1 MKTVASVCTI
11 KVSVSKDELIEGKWL
26 NFRLLS
32 QKLGKMENDQNMAYK
47 QLRNKF
53 YNSMNGNKYN
63 MTEKVGLKC
72 IDIDNPMKATAS
84 LALVFKRV

>member
-1 MKTVASVCTI
+1 MKTVANICNVT
-11 KVSVSKDELIEGKWL
+11 VEVGKDELIENKWL

-84 LALVFKRV
+84 LTLSFKRV

>member
-11 KVSVSKDELIEGKWL
+11 TVSVSKNELIEGKWL

>member
-1 MKTVASVCTI
+1 MKTVTNVCNI
-11 KVSVSKDELIEGKWL
+11 IVEVSKSELIEDKWL
-26 NFRLLS
+26 NFQLLS
-32 QKLGKMENDQNMAYK
+32 QKLGKMENDQKMAYK

-63 MTEKVGLKC
+63 MTQKVGLKC

-84 LALVFKRV
+84 LALTFRRV

>member
-1 MKTVASVCTI
+1 MKTVTNVYNIT
-11 KVSVSKDELIEGKWL
+11 VEVSKSELIEGKWL
-26 NFRLLS
+26 NFQLLS
-32 QKLGKMENDQNMAYK
+32 QKLGKMENDQKMAYK

-63 MTEKVGLKC
+63 MTQKVGLKC

-84 LALVFKRV
+84 LALTFRRV

>member
-1 MKTVASVCTI
+1 MKTVTNVYNIT
-11 KVSVSKDELIEGKWL
+11 VEVSKSELIEDKWL
-26 NFRLLS
+26 NFQLLS
-32 QKLGKMENDQNMAYK
+32 QKLGKMENDQKMAYK

-72 IDIDNPMKATAS
+72 IDVDNPMKATAS
-84 LALVFKRV
+84 LSLVFKRV

>member
-1 MKTVASVCTI
+1 MKTVTNVCNI
-11 KVSVSKDELIEGKWL
+11 IVEVSKSELIEGKWL
-26 NFRLLS
+26 NFQLLS
-32 QKLGKMENDQNMAYK
+32 QKLGKMENDQKMAYK

-63 MTEKVGLKC
+63 MTQKVGLKC

-84 LALVFKRV
+84 LALTFRRV

>member
-1 MKTVASVCTI
+1 MKTIASVCTI

-84 LALVFKRV
+84 LALTFERV